1 MKTYRLPRL
10 VVHLSWALLA
20 LAPMTWAQ
28 DHPMDLR
35 ELSLKELLSLDVVEA
50 TAGDANTFYRGAWSV
65 GYRYLFQQ
73 MKGYQVGRDR
83 VSPVSLLGTNSNQYA
98 IVQDEMT
105 QELHIIEA
113 SYSPTDRLT
122 ILAGIPFIV
131 QTTSHQRRPVPNP
144 FVGNVEQF
152 DVTTSGLSDVSLKL
166 AYTAFQGDKHQILG
180 FAGISLPTGSI
191 DETGRTPLGA
201 NANLPYTMQL
211 GSGTYDLDPG
221 IAYSGRSGK
230 WSWGAEFLYKFR
242 LDENDAD
249 YNFGDR
255 YTTSLYLTRRVSDWF
270 APSVLL
276 TGRVWNEISGRD
288 TRLKAAE
295 GRVPVAN
302 PALYGGERLDLL
314 FRLNFAAPRGFFKG
328 NRLSLE
334 GGLPIYQDL
343 NGPQM
348 RADFRLG
355 ASWQWTF

>member
-1 MKTYRLPRL
+1 MKTYRLPRF
-10 VVHLSWALLA
+10 VAHLSWALLA
-20 LAPMTWAQ
+20 LVPMTWAQ

-35 ELSLKELLSLDVVEA
+35 ELGLKELLSLDVVEI

-83 VSPVSLLGTNSNQYA
+83 ISPESLLRSNGGPYA
-98 IVQDEMT
+98 IVQNEMS
-105 QELHIIEA
+105 QEVHIIEA
-113 SYSPTDRLT
+113 TYSLTDRLS
-122 ILAGIPFIV
+122 ILAGIPFII
-131 QTTSHQRRPVPNP
+131 QTTSHERVPGANA
-144 FVGNVEQF
+144 FVAEDF
-152 DVTTSGLSDVSLKL
+152 DVTTRGLSDVSLKL

-191 DETGRTPLGA
+191 DETGTTPRGQDA
-201 NANLPYTMQL
+201 PLPYTMQL

-221 IAYSGRSGK
+221 IAYSGRAGR
-230 WSWGAEFLYKFR
+230 WSWGAEFLYKVR
-242 LDENDAD
+242 LDENDAG

-255 YTTSLYLTRRVSDWF
+255 YTGSLYLTRRVSDWF
-270 APSVLL
+270 APSILL

-288 TRLKAAE
+288 PRLDPQRLA
-295 GRVPVAN
+295 VPVAN
-302 PALYGGERLDLL
+302 PSLYGGERLDLL

-334 GGLPIYQDL
+334 GGLPVYQDL